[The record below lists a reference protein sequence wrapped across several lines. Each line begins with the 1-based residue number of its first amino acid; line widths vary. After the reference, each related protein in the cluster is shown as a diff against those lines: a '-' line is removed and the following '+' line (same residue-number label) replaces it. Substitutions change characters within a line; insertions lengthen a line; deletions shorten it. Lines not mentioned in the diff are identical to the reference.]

1 MTRGKRKAEDAA
13 TQSPDSRSSKRR
25 ADSDEVDMHSASEE
39 EEDLGRIESQQMLLM
54 AGNLKYRDDG
64 WIHDMH
70 AKVTK
75 DEEDLNQALDTK
87 ERELEEF
94 DSKFHND
101 IRTLLTDVLGGPP
114 AKQRKG
120 NSAQDTFYL
129 RPSHEHAQLLITKS
143 ENLLTQYKVIVD
155 CFDSG
160 REQLTT
166 DHLETFEKDKNDVA
180 EMLHAGQELARR
192 QIQQVLKRPDD
203 QEPRPNKTKPP
214 FTDQKLDD
222 VAAMF
227 KVLRDEPKEDN
238 EDVETEPEA
247 RIDMTEGDGLFPII
261 HNTKRGVK
269 RLARHLLAE
278 EE

>member
-1 MTRGKRKAEDAA
+1 M
-13 TQSPDSRSSKRR
+13 
-25 ADSDEVDMHSASEE
+25 
-39 EEDLGRIESQQMLLM
+39 
-54 AGNLKYRDDG
+54 
-64 WIHDMH
+64 
-70 AKVTK
+70 
-75 DEEDLNQALDTK
+75 
-87 ERELEEF
+87 
-94 DSKFHND
+94 
-101 IRTLLTDVLGGPP
+101 
-114 AKQRKG
+114 
-120 NSAQDTFYL
+120 
-129 RPSHEHAQLLITKS
+129 
-143 ENLLTQYKVIVD
+143 
-155 CFDSG
+155 
-160 REQLTT
+160 TT

>member
-39 EEDLGRIESQQMLLM
+39 EEDLGRIESQQMLLV

-70 AKVTK
+70 AKVNK

-87 ERELEEF
+87 ERELEDL
-94 DSKFHND
+94 DSKFHNN
-101 IRTLLTDVLGGPP
+101 IRALLTDVLGGPAP
-114 AKQRKG
+114 KQRKA
-120 NSAQDTFYL
+120 NSAQDTSHL
-129 RPSHEHAQLLITKS
+129 GPSHEHARLLITKS
-143 ENLLTQYKVIVD
+143 ENLLAQYKVIVD

-160 REQLTT
+160 RKQLTT
-166 DHLETFEKDKNDVA
+166 DHLEIFEKDKNDAV

-203 QEPRPNKTKPP
+203 QGPRRNKTKRP
-214 FTDQKLDD
+214 FTNQKLDD

-227 KVLRDEPKEDN
+227 KVLRDQSKEDD
-238 EDVETEPEA
+238 EDFEPEQEF

-261 HNTKRGVK
+261 HNTKKGVK
-269 RLARHLLAE
+269 KLAGHLLAE
-278 EE
+278 QE